1 MKDNVGRTTSIVL
14 AAAAALFV
22 VFSLSSVAA
31 PTRSVLTFGSYEMY
45 KSALLDRFKNVK
57 PIFMVA
63 LAACL
68 GDFTGSVWVF
78 PTDVVKQKVQGGIY
92 AQTGEAIRSIWASR
106 GLLGFYE
113 GYLSAL
119 ARDIPFRV
127 AQLTT
132 YEYTK
137 DVYLGIKKKRAA
149 AGATVELSPAEAAL
163 VGAVAG
169 TVAAFVTCPLDR
181 FKTLLVIDSEKWGGS
196 VFSCAAKVWQQ
207 EGPRGLLTG
216 VVPRLS
222 YITPSVAI
230 FFVAYEFA
238 QQKLKK
244 WEGQ

>member
-1 MKDNVGRTTSIVL
+1 
-14 AAAAALFV
+14 
-22 VFSLSSVAA
+22 
-31 PTRSVLTFGSYEMY
+31 MY
-45 KSALLDRFKNVK
+45 KSALLDRYKNVK

-92 AQTGEAIRSIWASR
+92 SHTGEAIRSIWSNR

-132 YEYTK
+132 YEYIK
-137 DVYLGIKKKRAA
+137 DVYLGMKKKRVAKKGS
-149 AGATVELSPAEAAL
+149 AGAVVELSPAEAAL
-163 VGAVAG
+163 VGAFAG

-181 FKTLLVIDSEKWGGS
+181 FKTLLVIDSEKWGGT
-196 VFSCAAKVWQQ
+196 VFSCAAKVWKL

-216 VVPRLS
+216 VVPRLA

-244 WEGQ
+244 WEGP